1 MATPP
6 PVPFGLTPPLTVN
19 NELNHNGV
27 ITVIAS
33 FSLFLVLS
41 SLGIR
46 VYSAYSRKS
55 RQLDD
60 LTFAVT
66 VVLALGQISAVFVQI
81 HFGWGK
87 SKWLIADVNVHSI
100 EKAGYSADL
109 LYIAVIFSSKASTAL
124 FYRTLTPRGS
134 LWMNYALLLLTLLC
148 APVGIV
154 LLAVRCGRPPWHDVS
169 KQCSAVF
176 PHWQAVTALDII
188 FEIILSLYPTW
199 AILRLQMTPSNKV
212 IVILVLSCR
221 VFLVPVGAI
230 HLHCMSQ
237 QVNSPDP
244 TLEGTFPTIVAELHV
259 ALSVLVLI
267 TPLIKPFVAAYVDE
281 HGLAYTDDPSKSR
294 TSHKATVYP
303 DRSSTTYP
311 GSRIHDPPAKKSL
324 MKRIEISVDR
334 ENVELM
340 ERR

>member
-6 PVPFGLTPPLTVN
+6 PVPVGLTPPLTAN

-27 ITVIAS
+27 ITVMTS

-46 VYSAYSRKS
+46 VYSAHSRKS

-66 VVLALGQISAVFVQI
+66 VISAVFVQV

-87 SKWLIADVNVHSI
+87 SKLLIADVNLHSV

-124 FYRTLTPRGS
+124 FYRTLTPRSS

-148 APVGIV
+148 APVGVV
-154 LLAVRCGRPPWHDVS
+154 LLAVRCGRPPWHDIS

-176 PHWQAVTALDII
+176 RDWQAVTALDII
-188 FEIILSLYPTW
+188 FEIILSLYPIG
-199 AILRLQMTPSNKV
+199 AILRLQMTLSNKV

-221 VFLVPVGAI
+221 VFLIPVGAI

-267 TPLIKPFVAAYVDE
+267 TPLIKPFFAAYVDE

-294 TSHKATVYP
+294 TSHKATTYP

-311 GSRIHDPPAKKSL
+311 GSRTHGPQAKNTIL
-324 MKRIEISVDR
+324 KRIEISVDR
-334 ENVELM
+334 ENVELL